1 MPAPAAFFA
10 MLIFGSIGLGAFI
23 YGKKVLV
30 LRPIVLG
37 LVLMIYPYFV
47 SGAMLLWGIGTLLT
61 VGLFYPK
68 S

>member
-10 MLIFGSIGLGAFI
+10 MIVFGSIGLAAFI
-23 YGKKVLV
+23 YGKKVV
-30 LRPIVLG
+30 ALRPIVLG

-47 SGAMLLWGIGTLLT
+47 SGAILLWGIGMALT

-68 S
+68 Q